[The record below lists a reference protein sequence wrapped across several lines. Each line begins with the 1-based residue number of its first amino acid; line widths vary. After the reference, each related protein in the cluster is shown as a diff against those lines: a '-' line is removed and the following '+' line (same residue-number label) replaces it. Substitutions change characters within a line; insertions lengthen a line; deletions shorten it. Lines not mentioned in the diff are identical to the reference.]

1 MTISRVINFLKEGW
15 TNFIGLLYPNL
26 CVSCL
31 EKSLGKD
38 QLLCVLCSIE
48 IPFTDHFEN
57 QENKVVEHF
66 YGRIP
71 IVHGSAL
78 LHFAKNSKVRN
89 MLYNFKYEGMKEI
102 GIMLGEA
109 LGRKLKESHF
119 FSEIELIIPVPIHD
133 DKRQRRGFNQSEI
146 IAQGLLQICNIPYS
160 PNVLV
165 KLFDTETQTHKNRNQ
180 RMDNVQNTLGINNKE
195 MIRGKNILL
204 IDDVITTGATLE
216 AAGKTLLENGA
227 QSISVVVAGVTVNDF
242 L

>member
-1 MTISRVINFLKEGW
+1 ME
-15 TNFIGLLYPNL
+15 
-26 CVSCL
+26 SCL
-31 EKSLGKD
+31 ERLWGGN
-38 QLLCVLCSIE
+38 L
-48 IPFTDHFEN
+48 
-57 QENKVVEHF
+57 
-66 YGRIP
+66 
-71 IVHGSAL
+71 
-78 LHFAKNSKVRN
+78 RN
-89 MLYNFKYEGMKEI
+89 HN
-102 GIMLGEA
+102 
-109 LGRKLKESHF
+109 F